1 MATPPSIS
9 AEQRQAALAR
19 AAEVR
24 RVRSE
29 IKIKLKMGIVS
40 LEEVLD
46 QAGTDDDIAG
56 IKVLAILESLPGVG
70 KVRARRLMAE
80 VKIADTRRLRGL
92 GATQRERL
100 LQELDG

>member
-29 IKIKLKMGIVS
+29 IKSKLKMGIVS
-40 LEEVLD
+40 LEDVLD
-46 QAGTDDDIAG
+46 QAETDDDIAG

-70 KVRARRLMAE
+70 KVRARRLMDE
-80 VKIADTRRLRGL
+80 VKIAETRRLRGL

-100 LQELDG
+100 LQELGG